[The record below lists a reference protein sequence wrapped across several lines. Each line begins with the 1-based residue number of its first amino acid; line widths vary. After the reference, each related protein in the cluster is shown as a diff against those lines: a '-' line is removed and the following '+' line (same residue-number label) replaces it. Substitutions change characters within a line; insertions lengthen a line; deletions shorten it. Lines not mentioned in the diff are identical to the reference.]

1 MDADTRHQL
10 RQNELAEALRKLVAF
25 SDRRTTA
32 WIVVILV
39 IALAYA
45 GYKLWG
51 WRQEV
56 RMIAVAQAL
65 TQINATDASMG
76 DAPLAQLRQLIGE
89 NRQPGLVALARL
101 KLAEGLEAR
110 GKDVDGAAKL
120 PEAEAQ
126 YHEIIGMSAALP
138 TVKAP
143 ALYRMG
149 IICESKRDFEQARE
163 LYTTLS
169 RDPSYKGSPF
179 VGLAETRVQR
189 LDELAVPVVFEPGM
203 NPAPPPLPATQ
214 PAQPTLR
221 PIKLIDQTGQ
231 APPLP
236 ISRKPTQEIP
246 AAEGPPAPT
255 APEPVEEG
263 PPAPTAPEPGE
274 GETPA
279 QEPPA
284 EPTEPE
290 QP

>member
-10 RQNELAEALRKLVAF
+10 KQNELAEALRKLVAF

-39 IALAYA
+39 IALAYCV
-45 GYKLWG
+45 YKFWG

-56 RMIAVAQAL
+56 QLIEVAQAL
-65 TQINATDASMG
+65 TKVNAADASMG

-101 KLAEGLEAR
+101 KLAGGLEAR
-110 GKDVDGAAKL
+110 GKDADGAAKL
-120 PEAEAQ
+120 AEAEAQ
-126 YHEIIGMSAALP
+126 YREIIGMSDALLA
-138 TVKAP
+138 VKAP
-143 ALYRMG
+143 ALYRLG

-169 RDPSYKGSPF
+169 RNPSYQGSPF
-179 VGLAETRVQR
+179 VGLAETRVER

-203 NPAPPPLPATQ
+203 NPAPPPEPAAP
-214 PAQPTLR
+214 PAQPTMR
-221 PIKLIDQTGQ
+221 PVTITDQTGQ

-236 ISRKPTQEIP
+236 VSRKPTPEIP

-255 APEPVEEG
+255 APEPVAEG
-263 PPAPTAPEPGE
+263 PPAPTAPEPSE

-279 QEPPA
+279 EAPPA
-284 EPTEPE
+284 QPTEPE